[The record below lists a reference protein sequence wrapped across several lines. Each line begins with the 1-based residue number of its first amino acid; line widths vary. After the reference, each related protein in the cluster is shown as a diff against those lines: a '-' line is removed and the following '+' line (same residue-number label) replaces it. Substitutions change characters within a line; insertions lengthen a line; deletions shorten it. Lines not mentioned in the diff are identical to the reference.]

1 MAFQIAMYNKQWASQ
16 VVQWEKNL
24 PATKETQEI
33 WVKFLGREDP
43 LEEGMATHSSIPAW
57 RIPWTGAWQA
67 TVHVV
72 TESRTQLKRLST
84 DGRQTVYNVEF
95 LPSVQVLITR

>member
-33 WVKFLGREDP
+33 RVQFLGQEDP

-57 RIPWTGAWQA
+57 RIPWTGAWPGYSPCGHRESE
-67 TVHVV
+67 T
-72 TESRTQLKRLST
+72 TEAAEHGRTINSIQC
-84 DGRQTVYNVEF
+84 
-95 LPSVQVLITR
+95 

>member
-33 WVKFLGREDP
+33 RVQFLVGK
-43 LEEGMATHSSIPAW
+43 
-57 RIPWTGAWQA
+57 IPWRRAWQPTPVSQPGESLGQEPGQA

-72 TESRTQLKRLST
+72 TESQKQLKRLST
-84 DGRQTVYNVEF
+84 DGR
-95 LPSVQVLITR
+95 